1 MKKAIHTIKVLTAVL
16 YISLFQPLSAQ
27 DTFSIVA
34 VDTITGQIG
43 SAGASCI
50 DNSAI
55 AGGAIIISDILPG
68 RGAIHTQSYWL
79 SANQVNARNRM
90 LAGDSPEEIIE
101 WLINN
106 DAQNLPGRRQYGIV
120 DFDENGGARAAAFT
134 GVNCLNWKGHII
146 GGTYAIQGNIL
157 LSEAIIDSI
166 EARFNRTEGLLSD
179 KLMAALQGANVAGAD
194 SRCLNE
200 GVSSLSAFI
209 RMANPDDSND
219 IFYLDLNVPQTP
231 YGVEP
236 IDSLQVLYDEWKMIV
251 GLQNPSDNLEST
263 FSIHPNPARNSFKY
277 LIESNDYHNLIIYN
291 QSGKIVAQYQI
302 HEREG
307 YIDVKNLPAGNYYLR
322 LTDGKKQTKSK
333 KLILY

>member
-1 MKKAIHTIKVLTAVL
+1 MKQTHFIVTIFILIL
-16 YISLFQPLSAQ
+16 YTTFNQSISAQ

-34 VDTITGQIG
+34 VDTLTGQIG

-90 LAGDSPEEIIE
+90 LAGDSPQEIID
-101 WLINN
+101 WLVDN

-120 DFDENGGARAAAFT
+120 DFDEDGKARSAAFT
-134 GVNCLNWKGHII
+134 GAQCMDWKGHVL
-146 GGTYAIQGNIL
+146 GSTYAIQGNIL
-157 LSEAIIDSI
+157 LSQAIIDSI
-166 EARFNRTEGLLSD
+166 EARFRRTEGLLSD

-200 GVSSLSAFI
+200 GVSSRSAFI
-209 RMANPDDSND
+209 RMANADDSNGN
-219 IFYLDLNVPQTP
+219 FYLNLNVPQTA

-251 GLQNPSDNLEST
+251 GTDNLFNNSST
-263 FSIHPNPARNSFKY
+263 NWSIHPNPASGSFSY
-277 LIESNDYHNLIIYN
+277 RTAAAASHTLTILN
-291 QSGKIVAQYQI
+291 QQGQPVDVLQL
-302 HEREG
+302 HEAAG
-307 YIDVKNLPAGNYYLR
+307 TIDVKHLPPGTYYLK
-322 LTDGKKQTKSK
+322 LSDINATEKIK